1 MHVVEIDFLYLLK
14 ALVIEYLQ
22 AYRRVDT
29 FYQRNSFNSFVCFR
43 RYFKRL
49 VIWLSVIHN

>member
-1 MHVVEIDFLYLLK
+1 MHVVEIDYLYLLK

-49 VIWLSVIHN
+49 VISNS